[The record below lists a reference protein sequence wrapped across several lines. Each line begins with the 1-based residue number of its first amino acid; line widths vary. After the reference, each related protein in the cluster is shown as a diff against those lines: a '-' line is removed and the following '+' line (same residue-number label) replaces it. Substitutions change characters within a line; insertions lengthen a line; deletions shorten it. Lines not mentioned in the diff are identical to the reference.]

1 MSHADDVL
9 RKPSLSSALLGVV
22 ALTLAGVVIG
32 RVDANANGT
41 PADFTPVVITPIANL
56 DPTPK
61 APQKATQKP
70 VQKPAQ
76 TPAQTTAPKPDNTTR
91 TFTQITPTPRDISDD
106 DDNGGQ
112 ASDNGSDDTSDS
124 DDPSDDT
131 SDNSGSGSGSDDTSG
146 SDSTVHH

>member
-1 MSHADDVL
+1 MSHADDVM
-9 RKPSLSSALLGVV
+9 RRPTLSSALLGVV

-32 RVDANANGT
+32 RLDANANDT

-61 APQKATQKP
+61 APQKATQTATPKP
-70 VQKPAQ
+70 VQNPAQ
-76 TPAQTTAPKPDNTTR
+76 TAAPKPDNTTR
-91 TFTQITPTPRDISDD
+91 TFTQIAPTPREISD

-112 ASDNGSDDTSDS
+112 TSDS
-124 DDPSDDT
+124 GSDDT
-131 SDNSGSGSGSDDTSG
+131 SDNSDSGSDDTSG